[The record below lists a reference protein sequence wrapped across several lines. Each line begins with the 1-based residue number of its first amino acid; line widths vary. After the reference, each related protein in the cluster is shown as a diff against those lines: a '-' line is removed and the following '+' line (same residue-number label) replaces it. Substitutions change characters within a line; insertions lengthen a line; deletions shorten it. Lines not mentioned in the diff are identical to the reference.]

1 MTTER
6 DFQRKW
12 AERLQRV
19 MDAAPEGI
27 WLYAASGTLHIM
39 ALDLDGSRMVT
50 PEGGM
55 DQDAIIAVIRTPEID
70 GGDW

>member
-1 MTTER
+1 MTPE
-6 DFQRKW
+6 KW

-27 WLYAASGTLHIM
+27 WLYAASGTLYVM
-39 ALDLDGSRMVT
+39 ALDIDGSRMLT
-50 PEGGM
+50 PEGSM
-55 DQDAIIAVIRTPEID
+55 DHEAIITTVRTPEID